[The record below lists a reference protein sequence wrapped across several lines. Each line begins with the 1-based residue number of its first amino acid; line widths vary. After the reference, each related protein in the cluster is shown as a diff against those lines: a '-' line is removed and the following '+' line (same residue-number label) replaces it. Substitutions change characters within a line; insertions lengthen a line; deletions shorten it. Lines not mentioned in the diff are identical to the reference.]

1 MIELVHV
8 LLEGDVGLHF
18 MFVAVGGAARRAA
31 GGGDVAMAIP
41 AASGARGPRRQGSRP
56 GAAAEQEGAE
66 TRGENEIRNER
77 TYTSGTEYTVSPCMG
92 GRGGDPLVGRSEI

>member
-31 GGGDVAMAIP
+31 GGGHMAAI

-66 TRGENEIRNER
+66 THGEKAIIKRAIN
-77 TYTSGTEYTVSPCMG
+77 
-92 GRGGDPLVGRSEI
+92 

>member
-31 GGGDVAMAIP
+31 GGGDMAMAIP
-41 AASGARGPRRQGSRP
+41 ASGARGPRRQGSRP

-66 TRGENEIRNER
+66 THGEKAIIKRAIN
-77 TYTSGTEYTVSPCMG
+77 
-92 GRGGDPLVGRSEI
+92 